1 MAVTALRSFHF
12 LHPAWLALLP
22 LLWGFAAWQLLR
34 SRREGGWSKVL
45 DPDLLSMLRLPRVV
59 GRSPWWALGAA
70 WTLAVLALAGM
81 TWQRDQSVGYRA
93 PVDWI
98 LVMNLSPSM
107 AAADVSP
114 DRATRARYVISDFL
128 NAAHDT
134 RVALIVFAG
143 EAHTEAPLT
152 TDVATV
158 RALLPPLS
166 PAIMP
171 ESGDDLAPALDEAG
185 QLLRS
190 AGSARAQVVVLSDG
204 IEDPA
209 RALQAAQRLHTQ
221 GATVHVIGIGT
232 VAGAPVPL
240 EQGGFQRDARGESIL
255 SKLPVDQ
262 LQRIAAAGGGE
273 YVPEADSGQLIQR
286 LEQERALSA
295 REESSP
301 DAIREVSSWR
311 NDGIWLL
318 PVLLLCVPLLARRGW
333 L

>member
-1 MAVTALRSFHF
+1 MALTALRSFHF

-22 LLWGFAAWQLLR
+22 LLWGLVAWQLLR
-34 SRREGGWSKVL
+34 SRREGSWSKVM
-45 DPDLLSMLRLPRVV
+45 DPELLSKLRLPRIV
-59 GRSPWWALGAA
+59 GRSPWWAIAAA

-81 TWQRDQSVGYRA
+81 TWERDRSVGYRA

-98 LVMNLSPSM
+98 LVMDLSPSM

-114 DRATRARYVISDFL
+114 DRATRARYVISDIL
-128 NAAHDT
+128 NAAEDT

-143 EAHTEAPLT
+143 EAHTVAPLT

-166 PAIMP
+166 PAIIP

-185 QLLRS
+185 RLLRS
-190 AGSARAQVVVLSDG
+190 AASARAQVVVLTDGSD
-204 IEDPA
+204 DPA
-209 RALQAAQRLHTQ
+209 AALQSAQRLRSQ

-232 VAGAPVPL
+232 ESGAPVPL
-240 EQGGFQRDARGESIL
+240 KAGGFQLDARGVSVL

-273 YVPEADSGQLIQR
+273 YVPASESSQLIQK
-286 LEQERALSA
+286 LEQERAFSA
-295 REESSP
+295 REEGRP
-301 DAIREVSSWR
+301 DAVRQVSKWR

-318 PVLLLCVPLLARRGW
+318 PLLLLCVPLLARRGW

>member
-1 MAVTALRSFHF
+1 MALTALRSFHF

-34 SRREGGWSKVL
+34 SRREGSWSNVM
-45 DPDLLSMLRLPRVV
+45 DPDLVSMLRLPRVL
-59 GRSPWWALGAA
+59 GRSPWWALAAA

-81 TWQRDQSVGYRA
+81 TWERDQSVGYRA

-98 LVMNLSPSM
+98 LMMNLSPSM

-114 DRATRARYVISDFL
+114 DRAARARYLIADFL

-143 EAHTEAPLT
+143 EAHTVAPLT

-185 QLLRS
+185 RLLQS
-190 AGSARAQVVVLSDG
+190 AGSARAQLVVLTDG
-204 IEDPA
+204 IDDPA
-209 RALQAAQRLHTQ
+209 EALQSARRLRSQ

-232 VAGAPVPL
+232 ESGAPVPL
-240 EQGGFQRDARGESIL
+240 KGGGFQLDAQGASVL

-273 YVPEADSGQLIQR
+273 YLPAAESSQLIQT

-295 REESSP
+295 REEGSS
-301 DAIREVSSWR
+301 DAIRQVSSWR

-318 PVLLLCVPLLARRGW
+318 PLLLLCVPLLARRGW

>member
-1 MAVTALRSFHF
+1 MTALRSFHF

-34 SRREGGWSKVL
+34 SRREGSWSKVL
-45 DPDLLSMLRLPRVV
+45 DPELLSMLRLPRVV
-59 GRSPWWALGAA
+59 GRSPWWALAAA

-93 PVDWI
+93 PVDWV

-107 AAADVSP
+107 AAADVPP

-128 NAAHDT
+128 QAAHDT

-143 EAHTEAPLT
+143 EAHIVAPLT

-185 QLLRS
+185 RLLRS

-204 IEDPA
+204 IDDPA
-209 RALQAAQRLHTQ
+209 RALQAAQSLRLQ
-221 GATVHVIGIGT
+221 GATVNVIGIGT
-232 VAGAPVPL
+232 VPGAPVPL
-240 EQGGFQRDARGESIL
+240 AEGGFQRDARGESVL

-262 LQRIAAAGGGE
+262 LERIAAAGGGA
-273 YVPEADSGQLIQR
+273 YLPAADSGRLIQQ
-286 LEQERALSA
+286 LERERAFNA

-301 DAIREVSSWR
+301 DAIRQVSRWR
-311 NDGIWLL
+311 NDGIWVL
-318 PVLLLCVPLLARRGW
+318 PLLLLCVPLLARRGW